1 MRLNED
7 TICKPLLTKDI
18 IHSMKE
24 SLLFFWGGGGAG
36 WKWGR
41 GGVRWASIR
50 QGTFIRG
57 KLRIQILLLR
67 KWGIY

>member
-24 SLLFFWGGGGAG
+24 SLLFFWGG
-36 WKWGR
+36 R
-41 GGVRWASIR
+41 GGRVGSGGGEAFAGR
-50 QGTFIRG
+50 
-57 KLRIQILLLR
+57 LLDKGRLLEGNFEY
-67 KWGIY
+67 KFYS